1 MGIGFPR
8 AAGESAGK
16 CGVGIEASIRGGGA
30 RREWED
36 KAGDRGLLHDRLSW
50 FGHTWLVPTAEQVV
64 AVTNFESRVH
74 RIRKSRTSG
83 SAARRYRLSEQ
94 PHFQSRSNVSDRCG
108 RLDRVVPWSL
118 GKSINPHI
126 LRSGYVQTSL
136 SGILERSKIRL
147 CQHTISPGYSRSTLR
162 VVRPRIVGS

>member
-1 MGIGFPR
+1 R
-8 AAGESAGK
+8 DVGESEGK
-16 CGVGIEASIRGGGA
+16 CDVGIEASICGGGA
-30 RREWED
+30 RWEWED
-36 KAGDRGLLHDRLSW
+36 KAGDRGFLHDRLSW

-108 RLDRVVPWSL
+108 RPDRVVPSGRADWS
-118 GKSINPHI
+118 GPGREGVGCGSAAPSPSSFDS
-126 LRSGYVQTSL
+126 R
-136 SGILERSKIRL
+136 EIR
-147 CQHTISPGYSRSTLR
+147 
-162 VVRPRIVGS
+162 